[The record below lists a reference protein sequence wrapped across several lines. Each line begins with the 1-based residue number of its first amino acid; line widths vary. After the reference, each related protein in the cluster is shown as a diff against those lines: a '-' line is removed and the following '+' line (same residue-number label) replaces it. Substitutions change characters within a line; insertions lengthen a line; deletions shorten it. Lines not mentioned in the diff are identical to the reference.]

1 MARSC
6 RVDVSRA
13 HALMCP
19 GSCSIVRYTVIH
31 IVHGLIIDLS
41 IGHRISE
48 ARPEESISTL
58 YERVKRCKRRTG
70 IPITNVTVITLDDSW
85 LERQRHFH
93 RKEVCN
99 LPVSLLREQ
108 NSECANMT
116 HATVTSCPVSVLKAD
131 VIEPNKALSWL
142 GVTFVQQQAQQ
153 KTNSLVLGVTHLWRW
168 WECDNLST
176 NEITERVML

>member
-1 MARSC
+1 MQPDQR
-6 RVDVSRA
+6 
-13 HALMCP
+13 L
-19 GSCSIVRYTVIH
+19 
-31 IVHGLIIDLS
+31 LS
-41 IGHRISE
+41 
-48 ARPEESISTL
+48 
-58 YERVKRCKRRTG
+58 CKRLCLIPSGPWDILPVALGACLDAPYGASATG
-70 IPITNVTVITLDDSW
+70 FSMSGFFSAFSTICSVA
-85 LERQRHFH
+85 RQAELSSLLL
-93 RKEVCN
+93 EVCN

-116 HATVTSCPVSVLKAD
+116 RATVTSCPVSVLKAD